1 MVSYAK
7 TVEPIEMP
15 FGIWTWVGPSKHVLG
30 RSAHW
35 RHLANTIE
43 PSMCSGNAACCQI
56 TLTTCYFISGYLSEH
71 FLFSVSSDSVSNNK
85 TKMCT

>member
-1 MVSYAK
+1 MSCVK
-7 TVEPIEMP
+7 TAEPIAMS
-15 FGIWTWVGPSKHVLG
+15 FAIWTCVGSKKHVLG

-35 RHLANTIE
+35 HHLANTIE